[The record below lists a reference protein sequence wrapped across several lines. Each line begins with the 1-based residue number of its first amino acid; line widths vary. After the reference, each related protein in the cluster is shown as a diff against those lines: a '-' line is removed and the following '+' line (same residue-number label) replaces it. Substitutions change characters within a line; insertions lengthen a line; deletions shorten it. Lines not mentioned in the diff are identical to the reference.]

1 MKLTSNAVTKD
12 SVRASS
18 SHAETCL
25 RHKGSLRPTSSVA
38 ATRPRLV
45 ATKVR
50 HAAPGRLLCAIG
62 VVLALTACGDSVV
75 SPGVPVELKHSWEVS
90 FNQGNSA
97 AVAALYSEEAQLV
110 MSGSAPLLGK
120 AAIRK
125 TVDDM
130 IKSGVKLR
138 IGAAQNVGSGDI
150 AYVYGP
156 YSVFEHEGG
165 REVESGTYIEVWRRH
180 AGAWQI
186 DLDVNAVG
194 APVVAQP
201 QPSP

>member
-1 MKLTSNAVTKD
+1 MKPTSNAATKD
-12 SVRASS
+12 SPRASS
-18 SHAETCL
+18 SHAETRL
-25 RHKGSLRPTSSVA
+25 RHKESRRPASSVA

-45 ATKVR
+45 AMKAR
-50 HAAPGRLLCAIG
+50 HAALGRLLCTIG
-62 VVLALTACGDSVV
+62 VILALTACGDSVV
-75 SPGVPVELKHSWEVS
+75 TPGVPVELKHSWEVS

-110 MSGSAPLLGK
+110 MSGSAPILGK

-138 IGAAQNVGSGDI
+138 IGATQNVGSGDI

-156 YSVFEHEGG
+156 YSVFEHDGG
-165 REVESGTYIEVWRRH
+165 REVESGTYIEVWRRR

-194 APVVAQP
+194 SPAAAQP
-201 QPSP
+201 PP